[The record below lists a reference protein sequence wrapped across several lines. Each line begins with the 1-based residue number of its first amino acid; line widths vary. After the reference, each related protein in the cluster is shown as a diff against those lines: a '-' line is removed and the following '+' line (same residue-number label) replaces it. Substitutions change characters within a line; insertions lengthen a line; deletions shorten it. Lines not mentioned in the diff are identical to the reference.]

1 MTRANKL
8 TVYASD
14 QKTTRIEREAD
25 DAGMSVSAYILSAL
39 EDKWTRED
47 TEATIERTD
56 VEERV
61 ERAASQATDEMA
73 AMIEQQ
79 QQRTEQMADMAARS
93 AVYSIANFELLK
105 LTQKPP
111 EAARTKSLQIG
122 SRRLRDPFDPD
133 ADATADLDLA
143 IEGRANKGES
153 ESTSADAGEDK
164 TENENESEDDEEFT
178 SSVDADFFERT
189 G

>member
-1 MTRANKL
+1 MSRTNQIG
-8 TVYASD
+8 VYVSD
-14 QKTTRIEREAD
+14 ADQSRLEREAE
-25 DAGMSVSAYILSAL
+25 DADMTVSRYIMSIVQK
-39 EDKWTRED
+39 EWTGED
-47 TEATIERTD
+47 TEEAAKEAR

-61 ERAASQATDEMA
+61 ERMASEATDEIE

-133 ADATADLDLA
+133 ADANVDLA
-143 IEGRANKGES
+143 IETDDGPEQAEQEGE
-153 ESTSADAGEDK
+153 ESTGL
-164 TENENESEDDEEFT
+164 DD
-178 SSVDADFFERT
+178 DFFKKHS
-189 G
+189 

>member
-1 MTRANKL
+1 MTRDNHIG
-8 TVYASD
+8 VYVSD
-14 QKTTRIEREAD
+14 ADRSRLEREAD
-25 DAGMSVSAYILSAL
+25 QADMSISGYVMSIVQKKWNTEDAEETA
-39 EDKWTRED
+39 K
-47 TEATIERTD
+47 EAR

-61 ERAASQATDEMA
+61 ERVASKATDDIE
-73 AMIEQQ
+73 AMVEQQ

-122 SRRLRDPFDPD
+122 SRRLRDPFDPE
-133 ADATADLDLA
+133 ADANADLA
-143 IEGRANKGES
+143 IEPSVDDGENGS
-153 ESTSADAGEDK
+153 DE
-164 TENENESEDDEEFT
+164 EDDE
-178 SSVDADFFERT
+178 VPGLDADFFDRT

>member
-1 MTRANKL
+1 MSRTNQIG
-8 TVYASD
+8 VYVSD
-14 QKTTRIEREAD
+14 ADQSRLEREAD
-25 DAGMSVSAYILSAL
+25 KAEMTVSSYIMSIVRNQ
-39 EDKWTRED
+39 WTSED
-47 TEATIERTD
+47 TEEAAKEAR

-61 ERAASQATDEMA
+61 ERMTSEATDEMA

-133 ADATADLDLA
+133 ADMNVDLA
-143 IEGRANKGES
+143 IETDDSAEQAEQEEES
-153 ESTSADAGEDK
+153 PGL
-164 TENENESEDDEEFT
+164 DD
-178 SSVDADFFERT
+178 DFFKKHS
-189 G
+189 

>member
-1 MTRANKL
+1 MSRTNQIG
-8 TVYASD
+8 VYVSD
-14 QKTTRIEREAD
+14 ADQSRLEREAD
-25 DAGMSVSAYILSAL
+25 EAEMTVSSYIMSIVRNQ
-39 EDKWTRED
+39 WTSED
-47 TEATIERTD
+47 TEEAAKEAR

-61 ERAASQATDEMA
+61 ERMTSEATDEMA

-133 ADATADLDLA
+133 ADVNVDLA
-143 IEGRANKGES
+143 IETDDGPEQAEQEEES
-153 ESTSADAGEDK
+153 PGL
-164 TENENESEDDEEFT
+164 DD
-178 SSVDADFFERT
+178 DFFKKHS
-189 G
+189 

>member
-1 MTRANKL
+1 MTDLN
-8 TVYASD
+8 TISVYANNE
-14 QKTTRIEREAD
+14 KRNRIEREAD
-25 DAGMSVSAYILSAL
+25 EADMSMSRYILSVL
-39 EDKWTRED
+39 EEKWTNED
-47 TEATIERTD
+47 VGEVAQEAR

-61 ERAASQATDEMA
+61 ERLTSHAADEIEA
-73 AMIEQQ
+73 LVEQQ

-122 SRRLRDPFDPD
+122 ARRLRDPFDLG
-133 ADATADLDLA
+133 ADANADLA
-143 IEGRANKGES
+143 IEP
-153 ESTSADAGEDK
+153 
-164 TENENESEDDEEFT
+164 
-178 SSVDADFFERT
+178 SVDNSEGDEREEPPGLDAEFFDRT

>member
-1 MTRANKL
+1 MSRTNQIG
-8 TVYASD
+8 VYVSD
-14 QKTTRIEREAD
+14 ADQSRLEREAD
-25 DAGMSVSAYILSAL
+25 EAEMTVSSYIMSIVRNQ
-39 EDKWTRED
+39 WTSED
-47 TEATIERTD
+47 TEEAAKEAR

-61 ERAASQATDEMA
+61 ERMTSEATDEMA

-133 ADATADLDLA
+133 ADANVDLA
-143 IEGRANKGES
+143 IETDDSAEQAEQEEES
-153 ESTSADAGEDK
+153 PGL
-164 TENENESEDDEEFT
+164 DD
-178 SSVDADFFERT
+178 DFFKKHS
-189 G
+189 

>member
-1 MTRANKL
+1 MSRTNQIG
-8 TVYASD
+8 VYVSD
-14 QKTTRIEREAD
+14 ADQSRLEREAD
-25 DAGMSVSAYILSAL
+25 EAEMTVSSYIMSIVRNQ
-39 EDKWTRED
+39 WTSED
-47 TEATIERTD
+47 TEEAAKEAR

-61 ERAASQATDEMA
+61 ERMTSEATDEMA

-79 QQRTEQMADMAARS
+79 QQRTEQMADMADMAARS

-133 ADATADLDLA
+133 ADANVDLA
-143 IEGRANKGES
+143 IETDDGPEQAEQEGQ
-153 ESTSADAGEDK
+153 ESTGL
-164 TENENESEDDEEFT
+164 DD
-178 SSVDADFFERT
+178 DFFKKHS
-189 G
+189 